1 MEQSLYRWSGAEGL
15 PIYSLRTQ
23 SNHRSTLVRG
33 YELDGVALDIILPV
47 TALCEFFFCKRCFYL
62 THKMGLPKPG
72 TKNAVRGRIL
82 HELHMRLLSR
92 EFRLASKFSFDE
104 EPEETAYRYVIEAE
118 GILQHMYRGFEEAFE
133 RLGMRWED
141 EVLRIQEHVEII
153 SLKWANWL
161 RELAIIHEVDSVELA
176 KMCIPYRHFEEY
188 YKAPE
193 LALCGKVDVI
203 ELGKPVEVK
212 TGKAPNLGIYPSH
225 ALQVI
230 WYALLMEYVEGRDVD
245 CAEVYYATKFERRKL
260 SLTQE
265 LRQWALSIRDSA
277 LELLKGG
284 NPQEMCKC
292 CHYI

>member
-1 MEQSLYRWSGAEGL
+1 MEQSLYRWSGAESP
-15 PIYSLRTQ
+15 PIFSLRTQ
-23 SNHRSTLVRG
+23 SNHHSTLVRG
-33 YELDGVALDIILPV
+33 YELDSVESDIILPV
-47 TALCEFFFCKRCFYL
+47 TALCEFLFCKRCFYL
-62 THKMGLPKPG
+62 TYKIGLPKPE
-72 TKNAVRGRIL
+72 TKIAVRGRIL

-141 EVLRIQEHVEII
+141 EVLRTQEHIEII
-153 SLKWANWL
+153 SLKWANWI
-161 RELAIIHEVDSVELA
+161 RELAIIHGVDGVQLA
-176 KMCIPYRHFEEY
+176 RMCIPYRHFEEY

-212 TGKAPNLGIYPSH
+212 TGKVPNLGIYPSH

-230 WYALLMEYVEGRDVD
+230 WYALLMEYVEGRDID
-245 CAEVYYATKFERRKL
+245 YAEVYYAKKFERMRL
-260 SLTQE
+260 TLTQE
-265 LRQWALSIRDSA
+265 LREWALSVRDSA
-277 LELLKGG
+277 LELLKRGI
-284 NPQEMCKC
+284 EEVSEYCLHM
-292 CHYI
+292 